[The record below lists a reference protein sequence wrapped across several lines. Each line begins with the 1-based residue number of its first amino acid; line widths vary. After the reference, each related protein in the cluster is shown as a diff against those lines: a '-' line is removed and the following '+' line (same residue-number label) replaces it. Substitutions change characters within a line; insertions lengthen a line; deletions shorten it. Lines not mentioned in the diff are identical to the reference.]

1 MKILKNKQ
9 VINRHAEY
17 CTKELEKSFA
27 EMKSGLKAMNSRK
40 NNAEEQKS
48 NLEDRVMKTTASG
61 QQTDIQTKE
70 TKAIKAIKKIY
81 KRLTG

>member
-1 MKILKNKQ
+1 MKILKIIKR

-17 CTKELEKSFA
+17 CKKELEKSFA

-61 QQTDIQTKE
+61 QQTDIQTKGNQSN
-70 TKAIKAIKKIY
+70 KSNKKYI
-81 KRLTG
+81 